1 MSERVLEPLFT
12 LMIAELTGDALIA
25 ASYWSEVEMNYGRSK
40 RHYHNLQHL
49 DALTRELVEIK
60 HAINEW
66 EILLFSI
73 AYHDIIYNPLRHDNE
88 EKSAE
93 FALKRM
99 TTLHCSAGQVNNC
112 TAQILATKKHTW
124 SNDSDTN
131 YFTDADLSI
140 LGSPPAVYKAYV
152 QSIRKE
158 YKLYPDFVYNPG
170 RQKVLKHFLDM
181 PAIFK
186 TAHFTNKYESQARM
200 NLQEELR
207 SLEK

>member
-1 MSERVLEPLFT
+1 MRAKILEPLFT
-12 LMIAELTGDALIA
+12 LMIAELTGDALG
-25 ASYWSEVEMNYGRSK
+25 ASYWSEIELNYGKSK

-49 DALTRELVEIK
+49 DAITRELLEIK
-60 HAINEW
+60 HALTNW
-66 EILLFSI
+66 QTLLFSI
-73 AYHDIIYNPLRHDNE
+73 AYHDIIYNPLRHNNE

-93 FALKRM
+93 FAFKRM
-99 TTLHCSAGQVNNC
+99 TTLHCNAEQINNC
-112 TAQILATKKHTW
+112 TAQILATKTHTV
-124 SNDSDTN
+124 SADADTN

-140 LGSPPAVYKAYV
+140 LGSSPAVYKGYV

-158 YKLYPDFVYNPG
+158 YKLYPDFIYNPG
-170 RQKVLKHFLDM
+170 RQKVLKHFLEM

-186 TAHFTNKYESQARM
+186 TAHFANKYESSARI

>member
-1 MSERVLEPLFT
+1 
-12 LMIAELTGDALIA
+12 
-25 ASYWSEVEMNYGRSK
+25 
-40 RHYHNLQHL
+40 
-49 DALTRELVEIK
+49 
-60 HAINEW
+60 
-66 EILLFSI
+66 
-73 AYHDIIYNPLRHDNE
+73 
-88 EKSAE
+88 
-93 FALKRM
+93 M